1 MKLKIFRDTRS
12 HLVWAVRIVEH
23 GDNYGLNDALTHKGE
38 RPLVEFYDTRHEHT
52 DLGQFVT
59 RYFLG
64 TLIDGDGG
72 LNLDGGVPSWNI
84 NEPCMN
90 RIRDWLRRQA

>member
-1 MKLKIFRDTRS
+1 MKLKIFHDTRS
-12 HLVWAVRIVEH
+12 HLVWVVRIVEH

-52 DLGQFVT
+52 DLGQFVS
-59 RYFLG
+59 RYYLG
-64 TLIDGDGG
+64 TLIDGEGG
-72 LNLDGGVPSWNI
+72 LNLQGGVPTWYI
-84 NEPCMN
+84 NEPCTN

>member
-1 MKLKIFRDTRS
+1 MKLKIFHDTRS
-12 HLVWAVRIVEH
+12 HLVWVVRIVEY

-59 RYFLG
+59 RYSLG
-64 TLIDGDGG
+64 TLIDGEGG
-72 LNLDGGVPSWNI
+72 LNLQGGVPTWSI

>member
-1 MKLKIFRDTRS
+1 MKLKIFHDTRS
-12 HLVWAVRIVEH
+12 HLVWVVRIVEH

-64 TLIDGDGG
+64 TLIDGEGG
-72 LNLDGGVPSWNI
+72 LNLQGGVPTWSI

-90 RIRDWLRRQA
+90 RIRGWLRRQA